1 MTFCEP
7 ALKGNGAKQ
16 IPLRPDLV
24 ALLGAAQGR
33 GGQQRPCWGG
43 PWCGQ
48 LCSPGRQPQQ
58 RILEEQG
65 NGPQAF
71 VGCGAAV
78 LWLAASDLLCCCP
91 HPQLEFLRQITAVV
105 MEEEVAAAPE
115 DAPQICMCLVNQKIL
130 QSLMGMEVAVLS
142 SAMT

>member
-1 MTFCEP
+1 MTFREP
-7 ALKGNGAKQ
+7 ALKGNSAKQ

-43 PWCGQ
+43 LWCGQ

-65 NGPQAF
+65 NCPRAF

-78 LWLAASDLLCCCP
+78 LWLAASDLLCCYP